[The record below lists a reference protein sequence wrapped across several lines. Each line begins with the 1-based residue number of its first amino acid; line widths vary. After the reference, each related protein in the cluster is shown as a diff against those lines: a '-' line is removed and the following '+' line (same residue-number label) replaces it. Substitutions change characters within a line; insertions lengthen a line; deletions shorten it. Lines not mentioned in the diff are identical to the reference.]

1 LPIPSQLLVSLSCN
15 RVGHG
20 IPACAADK
28 RDDFVRIMLEYQ
40 TGAAQPATGATT
52 TAERVPVGGVT
63 AGDEMASFVASARAG
78 ADPFAGLLT
87 GMMGGDTGEAG
98 GFGVGDL
105 FEVVT
110 KGGLRA
116 PTTPGQKPTEADFHE
131 LLKSPLGR
139 AVLGEVAGF
148 GMQELEVDEPGSP
161 RGTGF

>member
-1 LPIPSQLLVSLSCN
+1 
-15 RVGHG
+15 
-20 IPACAADK
+20 
-28 RDDFVRIMLEYQ
+28 M
-40 TGAAQPATGATT
+40 T
-52 TAERVPVGGVT
+52 
-63 AGDEMASFVASARAG
+63 SFVASARAG

-87 GMMGGDTGEAG
+87 GMMGGGTDEAG

-105 FEVVT
+105 SEVVT